1 MLLAAER
8 VENLAFFV
16 FLFSLQNYKIITT
29 FVKLRV

>member
-8 VENLAFFV
+8 VENLAFLCV
-16 FLFSLQNYKIITT
+16 LFSLQNYKIITT